1 MCIDQIADIKLGY
14 LYQKNIAVSQSLTN
28 LPIDFFPQIG
38 YNMTNLEFNSRLVVF
53 CLVKY
58 ELY

>member
-1 MCIDQIADIKLGY
+1 M
-14 LYQKNIAVSQSLTN
+14 KNIVDLQRLTN
-28 LPIDFFPQIG
+28 LPIDFFLKIV

-53 CLVKY
+53 FVWWFY

>member
-1 MCIDQIADIKLGY
+1 MNFGILIK
-14 LYQKNIAVSQSLTN
+14 KNIVDSQNLTN
-28 LPIDFFPQIG
+28 LPIDFFPHID
-38 YNMTNLEFNSRLVVF
+38 YNMTNLELNSRLVVF